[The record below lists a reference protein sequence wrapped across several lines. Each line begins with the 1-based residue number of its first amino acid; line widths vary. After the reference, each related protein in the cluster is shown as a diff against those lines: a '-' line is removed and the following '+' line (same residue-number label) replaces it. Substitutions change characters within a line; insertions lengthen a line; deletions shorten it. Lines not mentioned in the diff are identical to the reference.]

1 MKILKLGFWGD
12 NLSRIFLFLN
22 FFEIL
27 SKYFEF
33 FIQLV

>member
-1 MKILKLGFWGD
+1 MKILKLGFRDD
-12 NLSRIFLFLN
+12 NLRSLFLFLN